1 MINNSILKAIQADIK
16 LIEPEA
22 DTRLN
27 KRKQRYRDAQTVYN
41 KEKRKKKSTKK
52 YYQPV
57 IQSSDEHD
65 PIDYDVL

>member
-57 IQSSDEHD
+57 IQSSDEHE